1 MVEPGP
7 GSLQGQGGPRLC
19 SPSAASRPRSSHADF
34 SCASLH
40 RAAAPAA
47 LLRTVDVDEERLS
60 AVMSGFSLLHLVS
73 RSQPGA
79 LRPCGRPSGGSGTKK
94 TQVKNFSQE
103 ELKKRLT
110 PLQYRVTQEKG
121 TESAFSGEFTHHRD
135 EGTYTCVVCGDPL
148 FSSNAKFD
156 SGSGWPSFF
165 DLMKEDSITESD
177 DFSAGM
183 HRLEVACSRCG
194 AHLGHLFDDGP
205 KPTGSRYCIN
215 SASLSFQPK
224 QEVTVTSCSEADN
237 PGASLADDKSDL

>member
-1 MVEPGP
+1 MDCHYTLPHVLKSLTCCHCLLVCFEGHAGP
-7 GSLQGQGGPRLC
+7 DWR
-19 SPSAASRPRSSHADF
+19 R
-34 SCASLH
+34 
-40 RAAAPAA
+40 
-47 LLRTVDVDEERLS
+47 
-60 AVMSGFSLLHLVS
+60 
-73 RSQPGA
+73 
-79 LRPCGRPSGGSGTKK
+79 GSGTKK